1 MTIYQV
7 MTDLQSRLTLASNG
21 RVVIPVAMRAALG
34 LRDGDRI
41 VARVVDGSIV
51 LEPLNAAIRRAQAM
65 VARYVPP
72 GTELVDE
79 LIAERRIAA
88 TRE

>member
-1 MTIYQV
+1 

>member
-41 VARVVDGSIV
+41 VARVVEGSIV